1 MEDAKTKAPKA
12 KKYVLKNTLEG
23 GWVEIPGLG
32 FNVTPANVN
41 NPRVIAAILNA
52 ERRLD
57 TKIFGVNIVLE

>member
-1 MEDAKTKAPKA
+1 MEDAK
-12 KKYVLKNTLEG
+12 KKPTPRKHVLKNTPEG

>member
-12 KKYVLKNTLEG
+12 KKYVLKNTPEG

-41 NPRVIAAILNA
+41 NDNVIKSILNA
-52 ERRLD
+52 ERRLN
-57 TKIFGVNIVLE
+57 TQIFGVKIILE

>member
-1 MEDAKTKAPKA
+1 MEDTKPKKP
-12 KKYVLKNTLEG
+12 KKYVLKNTPEG

-41 NPRVIAAILNA
+41 NPRVIQAILNA

-57 TKIFGVNIVLE
+57 TQIFGVKIVLE